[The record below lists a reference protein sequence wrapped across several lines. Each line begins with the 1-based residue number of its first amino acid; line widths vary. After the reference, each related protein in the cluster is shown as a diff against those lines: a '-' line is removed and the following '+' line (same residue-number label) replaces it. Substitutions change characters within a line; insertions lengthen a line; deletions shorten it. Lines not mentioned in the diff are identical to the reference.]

1 MSNMTVREVLR
12 ARAEAEKQISEILT
26 RLMRETGAI
35 DISTSLRCV
44 SAQTVGHADGPV
56 FVESFQIR
64 LEI

>member
-1 MSNMTVREVLR
+1 MSEITVKEATR
-12 ARAEAEKQISEILT
+12 AKAEAEQQISEILT

-35 DISTSLRCV
+35 DISTTLRCV
-44 SAQTVGHADGPV
+44 SSQTLGCSDGHV

>member
-1 MSNMTVREVLR
+1 MSDMTVKEATR
-12 ARAEAEKQISEILT
+12 AKAEAEEQISEILT

-35 DISTSLRCV
+35 DISTNLRCV
-44 SAQTVGHADGPV
+44 SAKTLGYADGPV